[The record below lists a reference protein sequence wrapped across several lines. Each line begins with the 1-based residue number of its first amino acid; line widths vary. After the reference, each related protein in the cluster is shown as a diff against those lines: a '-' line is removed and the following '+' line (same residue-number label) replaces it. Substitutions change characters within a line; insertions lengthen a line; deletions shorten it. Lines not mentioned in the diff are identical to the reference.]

1 MNSSGSSKKCSKISQ
16 RLQVFN
22 HIEAFNPTDLK
33 SIDTPKGR
41 FYVTPEGNKYRS
53 ITTMLGM
60 KEKPHLNNWRNMLG
74 EQKATRE
81 MKRCSDRGT
90 AVHDMVEKYLKNY
103 PKPTEGH
110 SIEHIK
116 EYNPL
121 RMVLR
126 KNVNNIIAQEVALY
140 SDQLKLAG
148 RVDCI
153 AEWKG
158 QLSII
163 DFKSSTGI
171 KNAEMIEDYFLQCAA
186 YSLMLDEIYGI
197 VTEQAVIVMS
207 VEKGLVPL
215 VFVEPIDKWIRPLLV
230 RNLEY
235 NRE

>member
-1 MNSSGSSKKCSKISQ
+1 
-16 RLQVFN
+16 
-22 HIEAFNPTDLK
+22 
-33 SIDTPKGR
+33 
-41 FYVTPEGNKYRS
+41 
-53 ITTMLGM
+53 
-60 KEKPHLNNWRNMLG
+60 
-74 EQKATRE
+74 
-81 MKRCSDRGT
+81 
-90 AVHDMVEKYLKNY
+90 MVEKYLKNY

-163 DFKSSTGI
+163 DFKTSTGI
-171 KNAEMIEDYFLQCAA
+171 KNVEMIEDYFLQCAA